1 MQGDAAWGTR
11 GNWCMLYG
19 KMGTDSISIVM
30 IDHPQNPG
38 YPTYWHARNYGLFAA
53 NPLGQKI
60 FSNGKNV
67 LNYKL
72 LKGQSVV
79 FRYKIIIAAGKNR
92 LQNEAIEKLPKI
104 LLR

>member
-1 MQGDAAWGTR
+1 
-11 GNWCMLYG
+11 MLYG
-19 KMGTDSISIVM
+19 KLGGDSISIVM

-53 NPLGQKI
+53 NPLGQKV
-60 FSNGKNV
+60 FSNGKTV
-67 LNYKL
+67 LNFKL

-92 LQNEAIEKLPKI
+92 MPNTAIEALAQAFGSVK
-104 LLR
+104 